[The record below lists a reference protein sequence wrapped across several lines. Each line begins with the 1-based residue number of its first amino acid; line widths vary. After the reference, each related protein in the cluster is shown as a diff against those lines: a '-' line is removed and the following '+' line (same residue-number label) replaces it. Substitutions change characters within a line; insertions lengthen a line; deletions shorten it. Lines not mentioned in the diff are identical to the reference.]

1 MVDTFVRLSAL
12 LYKTHTEKNV
22 TYVYTYNDFT
32 LIFVIKCKYVSLFFL
47 YKNYRATGQMDKT
60 AETRTVDAFI
70 ALLQVDI
77 SGHKRTKYN
86 KKI

>member
-22 TYVYTYNDFT
+22 TYIYTYDDFT
-32 LIFVIKCKYVSLFFL
+32 LIFVIKCKHMSLFFL
-47 YKNYRATGQMDKT
+47 YRNYRSYGQTDKMT
-60 AETRTVDAFI
+60 KNRTVDAFV
-70 ALLQVDI
+70 ALLQMDI

-86 KKI
+86 R